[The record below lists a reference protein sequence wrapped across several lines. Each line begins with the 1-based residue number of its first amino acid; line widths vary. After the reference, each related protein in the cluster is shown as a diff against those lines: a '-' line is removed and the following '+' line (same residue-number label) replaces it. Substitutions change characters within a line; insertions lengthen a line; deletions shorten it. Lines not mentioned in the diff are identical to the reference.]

1 MKLSDIYEEDLIL
14 ASRQVTVIPLLDL
27 FRLFRF
33 NTTKLSLELEVTR
46 KTLSTRILQA
56 RDGAE
61 WLLQIHKNGNG
72 DIVFV
77 DWFNGNGRI
86 K

>member
-1 MKLSDIYEEDLIL
+1 MKLSDIYEEDLNL

-27 FRLFRF
+27 LKLFRF
-33 NTTKLSLELEVTR
+33 NVTNLSIELEVTR
-46 KTLSTRILQA
+46 KTLSTRISQA
-56 RDGAE
+56 EKGAE
-61 WLLQIHKNGNG
+61 WLLQVHKNGKG